1 MLLSLRQ
8 ETIHLTND
16 PTPSPRDLHIYPSRL
31 TGAPGPESSARMQA
45 RTLYTQ
51 TEADVGW
58 AWGEAVKARSRP
70 MAK

>member
-16 PTPSPRDLHIYPSRL
+16 SGPSPRGLHIYSSRL
-31 TGAPGPESSARMQA
+31 SGAPGPESSARTQA

-51 TEADVGW
+51 AEAGVGW
-58 AWGEAVKARSRP
+58 AWGEVV
-70 MAK
+70 